1 MAAMVRKQVYI
12 EPRQDELLKQAAVE
26 TGMTESEIVRQA
38 IDLWEETEAK
48 KRRAEEAWEEAQV
61 FIEELIARGPVPGG
75 RTWKREELYDRY
87 GG

>member
-12 EPRQDELLKQAAVE
+12 KPRQDELLKQAAVE

-61 FIEELIARGPVPGG
+61 FIGELIARGPVPGG

>member
-75 RTWKREELYDRY
+75 RTWKREELYDRC